1 MMILTTWPERSDAAG
16 MISVHWKT
24 GTHNGGV
31 IRVIHQ
37 TTVEDPLLVAELCAI
52 RHLLL
57 RKQVFNRLPMS
68 GKGLALHV
76 STGAIRKLMLGTSN
90 KREAVPYARFLRPR
104 FDEITIKP
112 QRLSSEDFPLSAIP
126 ENCEELSTKDP
137 YFVGPY
143 DPIEGPAI
151 GKLTVSAHAVEQYEK
166 RCPSETIHS
175 PWKSL
180 VKRLMH
186 EELEQIELPENVIRH
201 KERKYGKDNKVE
213 AWGHPNSLFGYLVV
227 QDGDQQRTLVT
238 VYRRSTGR

>member
-1 MMILTTWPERSDAAG
+1 MMVLTTWPQPSDSEG
-16 MISVHWKT
+16 VVRVHWKT
-24 GTHNGGV
+24 GTNRGGV
-31 IRVIHQ
+31 LDIAHKAGMKEALVI
-37 TTVEDPLLVAELCAI
+37 AELCAI

-76 STGAIRKLMLGTSN
+76 STGAIRKLFLGKSE
-90 KREAVPYARFLRPR
+90 KREAIPYARFMKPR
-104 FDEITIKP
+104 FDEITITP
-112 QRLSSEDFPLSAIP
+112 HRLSVDDFPLSTIP
-126 ENCEELSTKDP
+126 ENQEELSIDDP
-137 YFVGPY
+137 YFLDPY

-151 GKLTVSAHAVEQYEK
+151 GQLVVSAHAVEQYEK
-166 RCPSETIHS
+166 RCPSEKIHS

-186 EELEQIELPENVIRH
+186 EELEKIDLPEKVIQH

-227 QDGDQQRTLVT
+227 QDENNRRTLVT
-238 VYRRSTGR
+238 VYRRSTGL